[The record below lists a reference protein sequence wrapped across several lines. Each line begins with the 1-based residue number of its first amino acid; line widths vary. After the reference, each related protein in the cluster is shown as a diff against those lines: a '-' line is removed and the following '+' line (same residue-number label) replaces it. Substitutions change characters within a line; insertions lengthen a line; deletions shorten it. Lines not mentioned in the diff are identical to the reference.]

1 MPSNGRWSGRH
12 MEGTMA
18 RVELYNEPSPDDLT
32 GWQKILFSLAHGAA
46 YVVNHIS
53 LICELPA
60 SFILLIAG
68 AFIALCNVP
77 PTYPTAAALVAAL
90 LWWFLVMTIG
100 RYTLRSIVAAALI
113 AEIYRMLSIT
123 WPLLSPFKV

>member
-1 MPSNGRWSGRH
+1 
-12 MEGTMA
+12 MA
-18 RVELYNEPSPDDLT
+18 RVKLYDEELYDEPGLT
-32 GWQKILFSLAHGAA
+32 RWQKALFSLALGAA

-77 PTYPTAAALVAAL
+77 PTYPTAAALVAVL

-100 RYTLRSIVAAALI
+100 RRTLQIIVAAALI
-113 AEIYRMLSIT
+113 FEIYQLLT
-123 WPLLSPFKV
+123 ATAPLLSFLTKPSNM

>member
-1 MPSNGRWSGRH
+1 MNH
-12 MEGTMA
+12 
-18 RVELYNEPSPDDLT
+18 VEFYDEPGLT
-32 GWQKILFSLAHGAA
+32 GWQKALFSLALGAA

-60 SFILLIAG
+60 SFILLIVG

-77 PTYPTAAALVAAL
+77 PTYPAAAALVAAL

-100 RYTLRSIVAAALI
+100 RRTLQIIVAAALI
-113 AEIYRMLSIT
+113 FEIYQLLT
-123 WPLLSPFKV
+123 ATAPLLSFLTKPSNM